1 MKTIRKKF
9 LIISILIVFL
19 ILFII
24 IGNII
29 SNKSYVSVTTFKKSY
44 NYLTT
49 INDDNEEMEVLLY
62 ITNEKASF
70 TDINKINNCK
80 LYDDDTEININLSKI
95 TNLNYSQN
103 INGSVFHLFS
113 YIFSLPKIKSSTI
126 DNLKENYEVKMEKAF
141 LLLGLNNYDINVEIG
156 SFYYLLVEEL
166 GNKDLSISKLKP
178 IVNIVNTNKTLV
190 GLNIGFTNN
199 TNKELLINK
208 IELLENGIYISSKDI
223 KENTEDFQSSE
234 EISKLLGYKY
244 NCLDTSD
251 SIIEDVYLVLDSKEI
266 TEYIIPIKYKTNYPI
281 NSCGLMVT
289 FTLDGIYQTLYFD
302 DFLFFKDNTITY
314 PSNNITIL
322 EYEDR

>member
-1 MKTIRKKF
+1 MKTIRKKI
-9 LIISILIVFL
+9 LIISILIIFL

-126 DNLKENYEVKMEKAF
+126 DNLKD
-141 LLLGLNNYDINVEIG
+141 LGLFQKDDDSYEGTVTVTVSGNSYTYATSMKNDK
-156 SFYYLLVEEL
+156 YY
-166 GNKDLSISKLKP
+166 
-178 IVNIVNTNKTLV
+178 VNTTSGTIKTEAYDATNQPNGV
-190 GLNIGFTNN
+190 G
-199 TNKELLINK
+199 EV
-208 IELLENGIYISSKDI
+208 
-223 KENTEDFQSSE
+223 
-234 EISKLLGYKY
+234 
-244 NCLDTSD
+244 SD
-251 SIIEDVYLVLDSKEI
+251 SVTL
-266 TEYIIPIKYKTNYPI
+266 KTACVPK
-281 NSCGLMVT
+281 SA
-289 FTLDGIYQTLYFD
+289 
-302 DFLFFKDNTITY
+302 
-314 PSNNITIL
+314 
-322 EYEDR
+322 